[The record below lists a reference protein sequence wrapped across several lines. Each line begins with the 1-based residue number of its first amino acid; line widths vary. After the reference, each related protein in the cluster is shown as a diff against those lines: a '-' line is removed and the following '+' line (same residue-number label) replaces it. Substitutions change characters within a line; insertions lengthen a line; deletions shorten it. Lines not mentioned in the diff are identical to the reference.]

1 MQLNSYQ
8 QELLEH
14 QRPHLEKFGRKT
26 WAWTI
31 FYLMWIVLGGVAL
44 YFQVFKG
51 HGVTGMRDNVVWGL
65 YIANFIFF
73 IGISYAGAVI
83 SGILHILKVEWRKPI
98 IRVAEM
104 ITVISTIIGPIFILL
119 CVGRLDRL
127 HHLFFYPR
135 LQSPITWDVLAI
147 GTYFTGSVIFLY
159 LALIKDYAI
168 YRDAK
173 LNIPKWKQKLYK
185 ILAIGYRG
193 TPSQK
198 RHIRIST
205 NLMAIMIV
213 PLAIIVHSVLSWIFG
228 MTLRPGWHSTIFGP
242 YFVLAA
248 IYSGTGVLIMSL
260 WMYRK
265 QQNLYK
271 YIQDKHF
278 IYLGYIMMVLGAAYG
293 YFTFSEYLT
302 SWYGSEKWENEV
314 LHKLF
319 SPSEYG
325 WWFLFTNL
333 FGIILPIAIVA
344 IPATRKPG
352 WITFASLFMVF
363 ALWVKRYLIIV
374 PTLESP
380 LLPMQDT
387 RIEFVKYSATWV
399 EWALTFA
406 GIATFFLFFTIA
418 SKFVTIIPISEFET
432 KEEPAIDGEKVTVT
446 EVIKDI
452 KTPGKEKIIT
462 IKN

>member
-1 MQLNSYQ
+1 MELNKYQ
-8 QELLEH
+8 QELFDH
-14 QRPHLEKFGRKT
+14 QRPVIEKYGRR
-26 WAWTI
+26 AWGWSI
-31 FYLMWIVLGGVAL
+31 FYLLWIGLGGYAL
-44 YFQVFKG
+44 YLQVIKG
-51 HGVTGMRDNVVWGL
+51 HKITGMRDNVVWGL

-98 IRVAEM
+98 IRIAEM

-119 CVGRLDRL
+119 CIGRLDRL
-127 HHLFFYPR
+127 HHLFLYPR

-147 GTYFTGSVIFLY
+147 LTYFAGSVIFLY
-159 LALIKDYAI
+159 LALIKDFAI
-168 YRDAK
+168 YRDANLK
-173 LNIPKWKQKLYK
+173 VPKWKQKMYK
-185 ILAIGYRG
+185 ILAIGYKG

-198 RHIRIST
+198 RHISISM

-248 IYSGTGVLIMSL
+248 IYSGTGVLIMAM
-260 WMYRK
+260 WVYRK
-265 QQNLYK
+265 MYK
-271 YIQDKHF
+271 LNSYLQDKHF
-278 IYLGYIMMVLGAAYG
+278 IYLGYIMMILGAAYG

-302 SWYGSEKWENEV
+302 GWYGSEKWDSEV
-314 LHKLF
+314 IGKLF
-319 SPSEYG
+319 NPAEYG
-325 WWFLFTNL
+325 WWFLFANVA
-333 FGIILPIAIVA
+333 GIILPILIVA
-344 IPATRKPG
+344 IPKTRTPNL
-352 WITFASLFMVF
+352 IAIASFFMVL

-387 RIEFVKYSATWV
+387 RPEFVKYSATWV

-406 GIATFFLFFTIA
+406 GIATFFLFFTIM
-418 SKFVTIIPISEFET
+418 SKFVTIIPISEF
-432 KEEPAIDGEKVTVT
+432 AD
-446 EVIKDI
+446 
-452 KTPGKEKIIT
+452 KEKKSEPVPEIQKEIAT
-462 IKN
+462 E

>member
-1 MQLNSYQ
+1 MELNNYQ
-8 QELLEH
+8 KEIFEK
-14 QRPHLEKFGRKT
+14 QRPVIETYGKR
-26 WAWTI
+26 AWFFTA
-31 FYLMWIVLGGVAL
+31 FFLCWILLGGYAL
-44 YFQVFKG
+44 YLQIADG
-51 HGVTGMRDNVVWGL
+51 HKVTGMRDNVVWGL

-98 IRVAEM
+98 IRIAEM
-104 ITVISTIIGPIFILL
+104 ITVVATMIGPVFILL

-127 HHLFFYPR
+127 HHLFLYPR

-147 GTYFTGSVIFLY
+147 TTYFTGSVIFLY
-159 LALIKDYAI
+159 LALIKDFAI

-173 LNIPKWKQKLYK
+173 LNIPKWKQKIYK

-193 TPSQK
+193 TASQK
-198 RHIRIST
+198 KHIKVST

-248 IYSGTGVLIMSL
+248 IYSGTGVLIMAM
-260 WMYRK
+260 WVYRK
-265 QQNLYK
+265 MYK
-271 YIQDKHF
+271 MESLLTDKHF

-302 SWYGSEKWENEV
+302 DWFTSEKWASEV
-314 LHKLF
+314 IEKLF
-319 SPSEYG
+319 NIHEYG
-325 WWFLFTNL
+325 GWFLFSNL
-333 FGIILPIAIVA
+333 AGIIIPVAVVA
-344 IPATRKPG
+344 IPATRKPTILA
-352 WITFASLFMVF
+352 ITSFFMVM

-387 RIEFVKYSATWV
+387 RMEYVKYHATWV
-399 EWALTFA
+399 EWALTLA
-406 GIATFFLFFTIA
+406 GVATFFLLFTII
-418 SKFVTIIPISEFET
+418 SKFVTIVPISEFG
-432 KEEPAIDGEKVTVT
+432 D
-446 EVIKDI
+446 
-452 KTPGKEKIIT
+452 KEKE
-462 IKN
+462 